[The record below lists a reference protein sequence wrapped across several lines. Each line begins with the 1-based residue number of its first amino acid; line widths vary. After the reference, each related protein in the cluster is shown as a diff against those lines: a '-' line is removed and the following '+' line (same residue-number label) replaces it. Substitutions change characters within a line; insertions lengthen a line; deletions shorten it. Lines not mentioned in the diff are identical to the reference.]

1 MIRLSLLAA
10 FASAAFAAIAAFAPP
25 SFAQS
30 ADSSRSGMI
39 IFDIPEILIQA
50 PRPITTVGGASA
62 LEVSV
67 DSLALPAAAT
77 FEQALRELPMVHVRT
92 NSRGEAEIST
102 RGSDSRQ
109 VAVLVD
115 GVPLSLAWDARA
127 DVSVIP
133 ATALR
138 EIVYTRGLSSML
150 YGPNVLGG
158 VIETSVGRSES
169 QPESHS
175 VELTTGADN
184 LGGHGSTITTAFPF
198 QSGRGQWLARAG
210 VGYRNS
216 PGQPLA
222 DGVVEPLSND
232 DDLRSNTDADNVDGF
247 VALRHRTRGGAWL
260 SFSGSSFREE
270 RGIAAELGVDDA
282 RFWRYPHV
290 SRTLAVVSAGTGD
303 RTSPFGGRGDI
314 EASLGLDRG
323 RTEIDS
329 YTSRAYDELDGFEDG
344 KDRTLTVRLLA
355 DQSLGRR
362 GELRGAFTL
371 ANIRHEEIIPDGEF
385 TYRQRLW
392 SAGGENIWR
401 LIDGR
406 SGAINSLSVSAGGAY
421 DVGETPET
429 GGREALDRISEWGG
443 RVGMSL
449 GVAGGN
455 TVVHAGASRRG
466 RFPSLRELYSGA
478 LNRFVP
484 NPDLVPEKLVALEA
498 GVTTRV
504 GNGEIQAVA
513 FRHVVTDAVVRI
525 TLEDRRFM
533 RVNRNE
539 LESAGVELLCSQAIG
554 PVALSGNLT
563 LQNVDL
569 TDTEA
574 DETHKPENL
583 PEAFGGVGAR
593 FPLLLGARGGAEARY
608 TGSQFCIDPGTGEDA
623 ELDSGAIVGGYIARA
638 WPFGAAP
645 ASTFSQIEA
654 RLAIDNAGDRAL
666 YDQCGLPQPG
676 RRVRFEVR
684 VF

>member
-1 MIRLSLLAA
+1 MIRLSSIVAIACAA
-10 FASAAFAAIAAFAPP
+10 FSTP
-25 SFAQS
+25 SFAQP
-30 ADSSRSGMI
+30 ADSSWGGTI

-50 PRPITTVGGASA
+50 PRPVTSVGGASA

-77 FEQALRELPMVHVRT
+77 FEAALRELPMVHVRT
-92 NSRGEAEIST
+92 NSRGEAELSA

-115 GVPLSLAWDARA
+115 GVPLSLAWDGRA
-127 DVSVIP
+127 DASVIP

-158 VIETSVGRSES
+158 VIETSVGRSGS
-169 QPESHS
+169 QPESYS
-175 VELTTGADN
+175 VEMTTGADN
-184 LGGHGSTITTAFPF
+184 LGGHGSTVTTAIPF
-198 QSGRGQWLARAG
+198 SSGRGQWLARAG
-210 VGYRNS
+210 IGYRNS

-222 DGVVEPLSND
+222 DGVVEPLATD
-232 DDLRSNTDADNVDGF
+232 DELRSNTDADNVDGF
-247 VALRHRTRGGAWL
+247 VALRHRTRGGAWF
-260 SFSGSSFREE
+260 SFAGSSFLEE

-290 SRTLAVVSAGTGD
+290 SRTLAVASAGTGD
-303 RTSPFGGRGDI
+303 RRSPFGGRGDV
-314 EASLGLDRG
+314 EASVGLDRG
-323 RTEIDS
+323 RTDIDS
-329 YTSRAYDELDGFEDG
+329 YTSRAYDEIDGFEDG
-344 KDRTLTVRLLA
+344 KDRTHTLRLLA

-371 ANIRHEEIIPDGEF
+371 ASIRHEESIPDGEF

-392 SAGGENIWR
+392 SIGGENIWR
-401 LIDGR
+401 VVEGR
-406 SGAINSLSVSAGGAY
+406 SGAINSFSVSVGGAS
-421 DVGETPET
+421 DISETPEA
-429 GGREALDRISEWGG
+429 GGRETLDRLSEWGA
-443 RVGMSL
+443 RAGMSM

-455 TVVHAGASRRG
+455 TVVHAGASRRA

-478 LNRFVP
+478 LNRFAP
-484 NPDLVPEKLVALEA
+484 NPELEPEKLVALEA
-498 GVTTRV
+498 GVTARV
-504 GNGEIQAVA
+504 GSGEIQAVA
-513 FRHVVTDAVVRI
+513 FRHRVTDAVVRI
-525 TLEDRRFM
+525 TLDDRRFM

-539 LESAGVELLCSQAIG
+539 LESAGVELFCSQAVG

-569 TDTEA
+569 TDTDA

-583 PEAFGGVGAR
+583 PEAFGGVSAR
-593 FPLLLGARGGAEARY
+593 FPLLLGARGGTEVQY

-623 ELDSGAIVGGYIARA
+623 ELESGAIVGGYVARA
-638 WPFGAAP
+638 WPLAASGAA
-645 ASTFSQIEA
+645 AFRQVEA
-654 RLAIDNAGDRAL
+654 RLAIDNVGDKAL

-676 RRVRFEVR
+676 RRVRLELR